1 MNSNTPNRFH
11 YATKELA
18 QDAALDYI
26 LTWARPA
33 YRESHPCLHR
43 LGTALPR
50 ALLATWVGKTIVPAI
65 TSLM

>member
-11 YATKELA
+11 YATKELT

-33 YRESHPCLHR
+33 YRESRPCLHR
-43 LGTALPR
+43 LGTALLR
-50 ALLATWVGKTIVPAI
+50 ALLATWVDKTIVPAI